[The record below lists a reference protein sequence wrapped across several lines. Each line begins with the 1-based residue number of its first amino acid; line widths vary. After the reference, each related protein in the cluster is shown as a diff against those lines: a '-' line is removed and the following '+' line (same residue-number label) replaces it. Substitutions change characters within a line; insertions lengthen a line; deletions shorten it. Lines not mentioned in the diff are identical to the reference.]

1 MENGL
6 LNTLTKNWQF
16 KSTIRSGKF
25 SETPAELFDPELKD
39 YPERLLP
46 FIDHPE
52 YKRLDER
59 TKQDI
64 NSFSWIAW
72 NKRVVDTEE
81 LIVSPALSLLLTGDL
96 ELKLS
101 GTYRSAIRQAIVDE
115 YFHSHMHEITVQ
127 LTLDHR
133 SIPIERASKLTRQA
147 LLYREYKALAEQYA
161 QQWQKNLILLIW
173 CVVGELSIYEFLTFV
188 SKDESIQPASRSLV
202 SLHERDEA
210 VHASVI
216 EEVLVDNFDQFSREY
231 SDFIEDILPKA
242 VQAFSTVDW
251 LVWEDILN
259 ICGVNNAASI
269 VSEIST
275 KSDTSSSIPLNRS
288 FIRIKRFCEKVGIE
302 YKEFEEIV

>member
-46 FIDHPE
+46 FIGHPE
-52 YKRLDER
+52 YERLDEQ
-59 TKQDI
+59 TKQTV
-64 NSFSWIAW
+64 NSISWIAW

-101 GTYRSAIRQAIVDE
+101 GNYRGAIRQAIVDE

-127 LTLDHR
+127 LTLDNR
-133 SIPIERASKLTRQA
+133 GIPIEQASKLTRQA
-147 LLYREYKALAEQYA
+147 LLYREYKALAAQYSE
-161 QQWQKNLILLIW
+161 QWQTNLILLIW

-231 SDFIEDILPKA
+231 TDFIEEILPQA

-251 LVWEDILN
+251 LVWEDVLSIS
-259 ICGVNNAASI
+259 GVSKAKEI
-269 VSEIST
+269 IRDIST
-275 KSDTSSSIPLNRS
+275 DLAISSSIPLNRS

-302 YKEFEEIV
+302 YKVFEEAL